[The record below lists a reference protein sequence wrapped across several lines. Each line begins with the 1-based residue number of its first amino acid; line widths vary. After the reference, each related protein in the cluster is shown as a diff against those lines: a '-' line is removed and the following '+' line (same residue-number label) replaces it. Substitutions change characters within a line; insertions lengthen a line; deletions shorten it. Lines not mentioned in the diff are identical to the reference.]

1 MVIGGGP
8 AGMEA
13 SSRLAQLGYSVT
25 LVEKTEKLG
34 GKLNEWDRLFPN
46 GKLASELLQDIHKS
60 LQNGV
65 KSILNTT
72 LSDIQRDNKRF
83 IATLSNGNEVTSDA
97 ILVTSGFEVFDAH
110 RKEEYGYGI
119 YDNVITSADLEKLF
133 REHKEIKTSNGKAPK
148 RIGIIHCVG
157 SRDEKAGNTYCSQV
171 CCITAV
177 KQAIELKQVLPDAD
191 VFSFYMDLRMFGRHF
206 EDIYKKAQIE
216 YNVQFIRGR
225 LSEAFEN
232 SDGSILL
239 KVEDTLLNKPLKISV
254 DLVVLMVGMEPSKT
268 SRSLCEKIG
277 LSNNGDGFFNQDDP
291 HFASSKTGVPG
302 IFVAGA
308 CSGPKTMEATLNEAR
323 SAAFQIAEF
332 LK

>member
-1 MVIGGGP
+1 
-8 AGMEA
+8 
-13 SSRLAQLGYSVT
+13 
-25 LVEKTEKLG
+25 
-34 GKLNEWDRLFPN
+34 
-46 GKLASELLQDIHKS
+46 
-60 LQNGV
+60 
-65 KSILNTT
+65 
-72 LSDIQRDNKRF
+72 
-83 IATLSNGNEVTSDA
+83 
-97 ILVTSGFEVFDAH
+97 
-110 RKEEYGYGI
+110 
-119 YDNVITSADLEKLF
+119 
-133 REHKEIKTSNGKAPK
+133 
-148 RIGIIHCVG
+148 
-157 SRDEKAGNTYCSQV
+157 
-171 CCITAV
+171 V

-206 EDIYKKAQIE
+206 EDIYKEAQIE
-216 YNVQFIRGR
+216 HNVQFIRGR

-239 KVEDTLLNKPLKISV
+239 KVEDTLLNKPLKLSV

-291 HFASSKTGVPG
+291 HFASSKTSVPG